1 MKYGCIG
8 ASLAHSFSPEIHAM
22 IGRYDYGLQELRES
36 ELAAFLA
43 ARDFQGINVTIPYK
57 QAVIP
62 YLDHLSETAA
72 AIGAVNTVVNR
83 GGELWGYN
91 TDYAGLCALIRHI
104 GLDLTGKKVLILGT
118 GGTSRTAAAAAKAL
132 GAREI
137 LPVSRTA
144 KDGAVLY
151 ETAIRLHSDADVIIN
166 TTPCG
171 MYPHTEDCP
180 IDPSRFDRLSG
191 VVDVIF
197 NPLSSRLV
205 LSAQKPGIPASGGLY
220 MLVAQAVAAAE
231 LFTGT
236 LCEDETAELIYG
248 RLLRQKRNLVLVGMP
263 GSGKTS
269 VGRKAAEILGR
280 PFLDLDEVI
289 TSRAGRP
296 ISAIFSQDGEAAFR
310 RMESAVVEEL
320 AAHSGLVIATGG
332 GCVLRSDNVENLRM
346 NGRLVYLDRPL
357 HDLLPTADRPLADSA
372 EKIGRLYQS
381 RNEIYRAAADVTLP
395 VCGDVYETAAAAVK
409 AFCEE

>member
-151 ETAIRLHSDADVIIN
+151 ETAIRLHSDADVII
-166 TTPCG
+166 
-171 MYPHTEDCP
+171 
-180 IDPSRFDRLSG
+180 
-191 VVDVIF
+191 
-197 NPLSSRLV
+197 
-205 LSAQKPGIPASGGLY
+205 K
-220 MLVAQAVAAAE
+220 AAA
-231 LFTGT
+231 
-236 LCEDETAELIYG
+236 
-248 RLLRQKRNLVLVGMP
+248 LLGALSVLVGAIVAVYKILE
-263 GSGKTS
+263 GNKRQSQ
-269 VGRKAAEILGR
+269 EIN
-280 PFLDLDEVI
+280 
-289 TSRAGRP
+289 A
-296 ISAIFSQDGEAAFR
+296 
-310 RMESAVVEEL
+310 MKEE
-320 AAHSGLVIATGG
+320 
-332 GCVLRSDNVENLRM
+332 
-346 NGRLVYLDRPL
+346 
-357 HDLLPTADRPLADSA
+357 TAD
-372 EKIGRLYQS
+372 E
-381 RNEIYRAAADVTLP
+381 
-395 VCGDVYETAAAAVK
+395 
-409 AFCEE
+409 